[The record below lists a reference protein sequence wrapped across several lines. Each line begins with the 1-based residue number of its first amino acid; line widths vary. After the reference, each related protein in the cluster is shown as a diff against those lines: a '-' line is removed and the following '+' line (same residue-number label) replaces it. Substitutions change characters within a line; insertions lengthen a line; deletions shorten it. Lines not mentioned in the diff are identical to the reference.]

1 MSCFQRDWDG
11 RVNIDRVGVPR
22 LWVREKTVWANG
34 EKNSSQREI
43 TDTNR
48 WILFIKERTK
58 KKRYW
63 ESKNVRTTCEN
74 GWCIWIARACVCVS
88 ISNCNNYISVHIWL
102 EKVTRYV
109 PSFSFFVFFFCFF
122 LRRRFLHELTS
133 QNVSMMLSK
142 QKKNFIC
149 PFSSLV
155 LGDCFLLRSP

>member
-1 MSCFQRDWDG
+1 MNFIYKRKDEEKKDMGKAKMYAQRVKMDG
-11 RVNIDRVGVPR
+11 AFGLRARV
-22 LWVREKTVWANG
+22 
-34 EKNSSQREI
+34 
-43 TDTNR
+43 
-48 WILFIKERTK
+48 
-58 KKRYW
+58 
-63 ESKNVRTTCEN
+63 
-74 GWCIWIARACVCVS
+74 CVCVS

-155 LGDCFLLRSP
+155 WGDCFLLRSP